1 MNVNQKEESK
11 NVKESLLNL
20 QKIVSSNKL
29 LDSLLT
35 KCLLIE

>member
-1 MNVNQKEESK
+1 MQDNKEDK

-20 QKIVSSNKL
+20 QKILSSSKL
-29 LDSLLT
+29 AESLLN

>member
-1 MNVNQKEESK
+1 MQDNKEDK

-20 QKIVSSNKL
+20 QKILSSSKL
-29 LDSLLT
+29 ADSLLH